1 MIELPPVVLVWLL
14 GYLADL
20 SDRSNEAIR
29 TRARELGIPP
39 EVVPTLTITW
49 PRDVEAGFC

>member
-49 PRDVEAGFC
+49 PRDDEAGFC